1 MPRQENT
8 AVAAPFSQKIEL
20 YRGCDKP
27 ARLLNLVALRGG
39 HACGHIFV
47 RAAEGVCVTA
57 AAENGRTLYGE
68 EYNGENIVLYAE
80 KDIAIERN
88 WHHNGLPTG
97 EYTDALLPLDTAV
110 SFGETTVKDGKGIAL
125 FADFYIPEQTA
136 GGIYEGFIEVRCEKT
151 VRIPYALTVLDA
163 KQPQEIT
170 CKSLFAVNLLQIEHY
185 EGTRSQE
192 ALDAYIQTLLAHRIS
207 STGLLAEE
215 SASEEGL
222 HRYAHA
228 ATEWVKR
235 GLSTVGVPS
244 FPVKEGETE
253 YPDYDALK
261 RTILALAEESLAC
274 GIDLLSHAVFYDWLI
289 DESFLVKM
297 PDGKVE
303 RHMESFE
310 KAIQAAADALRADER
325 FSSSFGRRVIASA
338 EKLPHVVTDYCD
350 RLPSVLH
357 YVNVRQ
363 KRDKNGDPYH
373 YDLKKTV
380 LCPKFDGYD
389 SPFLSAP
396 YEGNSEKWWY
406 GCNAPSAPYIGYHMD
421 DAPWSAR
428 YISWLMVRY
437 GICGNLYWVVNY
449 GSEVNT
455 TGKPLYLEDPY
466 GTAHRGLGANGDGV
480 LLYPGKPYGLREP
493 VGCLR
498 LTAIREGN
506 ADYEWLTELREGYAG
521 AGVSFDG
528 IFDRM
533 TAPFAQGVRIDT
545 FAGGFDEALECF
557 MRLYEGW
564 KKCRL
569 TVACEDTK
577 KGIRFCFSAAKGTE
591 MYLGGNKV
599 SGAIELARRDGY
611 IFLEI
616 KKDGYVSRIP
626 LWTGGRLTV
635 LTHEELYEAWA
646 FSGNAEKIEP
656 LPHDIY
662 RELTIVPKEARTAV
676 RIALPAALAKGKRKL
691 GVEIRAYEGA
701 EITLAV
707 GNNTVTLHAVD
718 EWNRLDCPMH
728 GEDSFTICF
737 EGDRSVALGAV
748 YLH

>member
-1 MPRQENT
+1 MPRKENT
-8 AVAAPFSQKIEL
+8 AVAASFSQKTEL
-20 YRGCDKP
+20 HGGFAKP
-27 ARLLNLVALRGG
+27 KRRLNLVAFRDG

-47 RAAEGVCVTA
+47 RTAEGVCVTA
-57 AAENGRTLYGE
+57 AAENGRTFSGE
-68 EYNGENIVLYAE
+68 EYNGENVVLYAE
-80 KDIAIERN
+80 KGIAIERN

-110 SFGETTVKDGKGIAL
+110 SYGETTIKDGKGVAL
-125 FADFYIPEQTA
+125 FTDFYIPERTVA
-136 GGIYEGFIEVRCEKT
+136 GIYEGCIAVHCKRT
-151 VRIPYALTVLDA
+151 MHIPYTLTVLDA
-163 KQPQEIT
+163 KQPQEIS
-170 CKSLFAVNLLQIEHY
+170 CKSLFAINLLQMEHY
-185 EGTRSQE
+185 EGSRSQE
-192 ALDAYIQTLLAHRIS
+192 VLDTYIRALLAHRIS

-215 SASEEGL
+215 SDSEEGL
-222 HRYAHA
+222 RRYARA
-228 ATEWVKR
+228 AAEWVKR

-261 RTILALAEESLAC
+261 RTILALAEESLVC
-274 GIDLLSHAVFYDWLI
+274 GIDLLSYAAFYDWLI
-289 DESFLVKM
+289 DEPFLVKM

-303 RHMESFE
+303 RHTENFG
-310 KAIQAAADALRADER
+310 KAVQSAVDTLCADER
-325 FSSSFGRRVIASA
+325 FSSSLGCCVIASA

-363 KRDKNGDPYH
+363 KRDKDGDPYH
-373 YDLKKTV
+373 YDLKKVT

-389 SPFLSAP
+389 SSFLSAP
-396 YEGNSEKWWY
+396 YAENEEKWWY

-428 YISWLMVRY
+428 YVSWLMARY
-437 GICGNLYWVVNY
+437 GICGNLYWAVNY

-455 TGKPLYLEDPY
+455 TGKPLYLDDPY

-480 LLYPGKPYGLREP
+480 LLYPGKPYGLKEP

-506 ADYEWLTELREGYAG
+506 ADYEWLKELREGYAG

-545 FAGGFDEALECF
+545 FARGFDEALECF

-569 TVACEDTK
+569 IVACEDTK
-577 KGIRFCFSAAKGTE
+577 RGVRFRFSAARGTE

-599 SGAIELARRDGY
+599 SGTIELAGRDGY

-616 KKDGYVSRIP
+616 KRCGYVSRIP
-626 LWTGGRLTV
+626 LWTGGRLAV

-646 FSGNAEKIEP
+646 LSGNAEKIEP

-662 RELTIVPKEARTAV
+662 RELTIVPKESRTEV
-676 RIALPAALAKGKRKL
+676 RVALPAALAQGKRKL
-691 GVEIRAYEGA
+691 GVEIRAYKDA
-701 EITLAV
+701 EIMLTV
-707 GNNTVTLHAVD
+707 GKNTAALHAAD
-718 EWNRLDCPMH
+718 EWNRIDCPMH
-728 GEDSFTICF
+728 GEDSFTVSF

>member
-1 MPRQENT
+1 MPRKENT
-8 AVAAPFSQKIEL
+8 AVAASFSQKTEL
-20 YRGCDKP
+20 HGGFAKQKR
-27 ARLLNLVALRGG
+27 RLNLVALRGG

-47 RAAEGVCVTA
+47 RSAEGVCVTA
-57 AAENGRTLYGE
+57 TAENGRTFSGE
-68 EYNGENIVLYAE
+68 EYNGENVVLYAE
-80 KDIAIERN
+80 KGIAIERN

-110 SFGETTVKDGKGIAL
+110 SYGETTIKDGKGVAL
-125 FADFYIPEQTA
+125 FTDFYIPERTVA
-136 GGIYEGFIEVRCEKT
+136 GIYEGCIAVHCKRT
-151 VRIPYALTVLDA
+151 VHIPYTLTVLDA
-163 KQPQEIT
+163 KQPQEIS
-170 CKSLFAVNLLQIEHY
+170 CKSLFAVNLLQMEHY
-185 EGTRSQE
+185 EGNRSQE
-192 ALDAYIQTLLAHRIS
+192 VLDTYIRALLAHRIS
-207 STGLLAEE
+207 STGLLDEE
-215 SASEEGL
+215 SDSEEDL
-222 HRYAHA
+222 RRYARDA
-228 ATEWVKR
+228 AEWVKR

-261 RTILALAEESLAC
+261 RTILALAEESLVC
-274 GIDLLSHAVFYDWLI
+274 GIDLLSYAAFYDWLI
-289 DESFLVKM
+289 DEPFLVKM
-297 PDGKVE
+297 TDGKVE
-303 RHMESFE
+303 RHTESFE
-310 KAIQAAADALRADER
+310 KAVQSAADILRADKR
-325 FSSSFGRRVIASA
+325 FSSSFGSRVIASA
-338 EKLPHVVTDYCD
+338 EKLPHVITDYCD
-350 RLPSVLH
+350 RFPSVLH

-373 YDLKKTV
+373 HDLKKVV

-396 YEGNSEKWWY
+396 YEENREKWWY
-406 GCNAPSAPYIGYHMD
+406 GCNAPSAPYISYHMD
-421 DAPWSAR
+421 DASWSAR
-428 YISWLMVRY
+428 YVSWLMVRY
-437 GICGNLYWVVNY
+437 GIFGNLYWAVNY

-506 ADYEWLTELREGYAG
+506 ADYEWLKELRGVYAENG
-521 AGVSFDG
+521 FSFDG

-569 TVACEDTK
+569 IVACEDTK
-577 KGIRFCFSAAKGTE
+577 RGVRFRFSAARGTE

-599 SGAIELARRDGY
+599 SGTIELAGRDGY

-616 KKDGYVSRIP
+616 KRCGYVSHIP
-626 LWTGGRLTV
+626 LWTGGRLAV

-646 FSGNAEKIEP
+646 LSGNAEKIEP

-662 RELTIVPKEARTAV
+662 RELTILPKESRTEV
-676 RIALPAALAKGKRKL
+676 RVALPAALAQGKRKL
-691 GVEIRAYEGA
+691 GVEIRAYKDA
-701 EITLAV
+701 EIMLTV
-707 GNNTVTLHAVD
+707 GKNTAALHAAD
-718 EWNRLDCPMH
+718 EWNRIDCPMH
-728 GEDSFTICF
+728 GEDSFTVSF

>member
-1 MPRQENT
+1 MPRKENT
-8 AVAAPFSQKIEL
+8 AVAASFSQKTEL
-20 YRGCDKP
+20 HGGFAKP
-27 ARLLNLVALRGG
+27 KRRLNLVAFRGG

-47 RAAEGVCVTA
+47 RTAEGVCVTA
-57 AAENGRTLYGE
+57 AAEDGRTLSGE
-68 EYNGENIVLYAE
+68 EYNGENVVLYAE
-80 KDIAIERN
+80 KGIAIERN

-110 SFGETTVKDGKGIAL
+110 SYGETTIKDGKGVAL
-125 FADFYIPEQTA
+125 FTDFYIPERTVA
-136 GGIYEGFIEVRCEKT
+136 GIYEGCIAVHCKRT
-151 VRIPYALTVLDA
+151 MHIPYTLTVLDA
-163 KQPQEIT
+163 KQPQEIS
-170 CKSLFAVNLLQIEHY
+170 CKSLFAINLLQMEHY
-185 EGTRSQE
+185 EGSRSQE
-192 ALDAYIQTLLAHRIS
+192 VLDTYIRALLAHRIS

-215 SASEEGL
+215 SDSEEGL
-222 HRYAHA
+222 RRYARA
-228 ATEWVKR
+228 AAEWVKR

-261 RTILALAEESLAC
+261 RTILALAEESLVC
-274 GIDLLSHAVFYDWLI
+274 GIDLLSYAAFYDWLI
-289 DESFLVKM
+289 DEPFLVKM

-303 RHMESFE
+303 RHTENFG
-310 KAIQAAADALRADER
+310 KAVQSAVDTLCADER
-325 FSSSFGRRVIASA
+325 FSSSLGCCVIASA

-363 KRDKNGDPYH
+363 KRDKDGDPYH
-373 YDLKKTV
+373 YDLKKVT

-389 SPFLSAP
+389 SSFLSAP
-396 YEGNSEKWWY
+396 YAENEEKWWY

-428 YISWLMVRY
+428 YVSWLMARY
-437 GICGNLYWVVNY
+437 GICGNLYWAVNY

-455 TGKPLYLEDPY
+455 TGKPLYLDDPY

-480 LLYPGKPYGLREP
+480 LLYPGKPYGLKEP

-506 ADYEWLTELREGYAG
+506 ADYEWLKELREGYAG

-569 TVACEDTK
+569 IVACEDTK
-577 KGIRFCFSAAKGTE
+577 RGVRFRFSAARGTE

-599 SGAIELARRDGY
+599 SGTIELAGRDGY

-616 KKDGYVSRIP
+616 KRCGYVSHIP
-626 LWTGGRLTV
+626 LWTGGRLAV

-646 FSGNAEKIEP
+646 LSGNAEKIEP

-662 RELTIVPKEARTAV
+662 RELTILPKESRTEV
-676 RIALPAALAKGKRKL
+676 RVALPAALAQGKRKL
-691 GVEIRAYEGA
+691 GVEIRAYKDA
-701 EITLAV
+701 EIMLTV
-707 GNNTVTLHAVD
+707 GKNTAALHAAD
-718 EWNRLDCPMH
+718 EWNRIDCPMH
-728 GEDSFTICF
+728 GEDSFTVSF

>member
-1 MPRQENT
+1 MPRKENT
-8 AVAAPFSQKIEL
+8 AVAASFSQKTEL
-20 YRGCDKP
+20 HGGFAKP
-27 ARLLNLVALRGG
+27 KRRLNLVAFRGG

-47 RAAEGVCVTA
+47 RTAEGVCVTA
-57 AAENGRTLYGE
+57 AAEDGRTLSGE
-68 EYNGENIVLYAE
+68 EYNGENVVLYAE
-80 KDIAIERN
+80 KGIAIERN

-110 SFGETTVKDGKGIAL
+110 SYGETTIKDGKGVAL
-125 FADFYIPEQTA
+125 FTDFYIPERTVA
-136 GGIYEGFIEVRCEKT
+136 GIYEGCIAVHCKRT
-151 VRIPYALTVLDA
+151 MHIPYTLTVLDA
-163 KQPQEIT
+163 KQPQEIS
-170 CKSLFAVNLLQIEHY
+170 CKSLFAINLLQMEHY
-185 EGTRSQE
+185 EGSRSQE
-192 ALDAYIQTLLAHRIS
+192 VLDTYIRALLAHRIS

-215 SASEEGL
+215 SDSEEGL
-222 HRYAHA
+222 RRYARA
-228 ATEWVKR
+228 AAEWVKR

-261 RTILALAEESLAC
+261 RTILALAEESLVC
-274 GIDLLSHAVFYDWLI
+274 GIDLLSYAAFYDWLI
-289 DESFLVKM
+289 DEPFLVKM

-303 RHMESFE
+303 RHTENFG
-310 KAIQAAADALRADER
+310 KAVQSAVDTLCADER
-325 FSSSFGRRVIASA
+325 FSSSLGCCVIASA

-363 KRDKNGDPYH
+363 KRDKDGDPYH
-373 YDLKKTV
+373 YDLKKVT

-389 SPFLSAP
+389 SSFLSAP
-396 YEGNSEKWWY
+396 YAENEEKWWY

-428 YISWLMVRY
+428 YVSWLMARY
-437 GICGNLYWVVNY
+437 GICGNLYWAVNY

-455 TGKPLYLEDPY
+455 TGKPLYLDDPY

-480 LLYPGKPYGLREP
+480 LLYPGKPYGLNEP

-506 ADYEWLTELREGYAG
+506 ADYEWLKELREGYAG

-569 TVACEDTK
+569 IVACEDTK
-577 KGIRFCFSAAKGTE
+577 RGVRFRFSAARGTE

-599 SGAIELARRDGY
+599 SGTIELAGRDGY

-616 KKDGYVSRIP
+616 KRCGYVSHIP
-626 LWTGGRLTV
+626 LWTGGRLAV

-646 FSGNAEKIEP
+646 LSGNAEKIEP

-662 RELTIVPKEARTAV
+662 RELTILPKESRTEV
-676 RIALPAALAKGKRKL
+676 RVALPAALAQGKRKL
-691 GVEIRAYEGA
+691 GVEIRAYKDA
-701 EITLAV
+701 EIMLTV
-707 GNNTVTLHAVD
+707 GKNTAALHAAD
-718 EWNRLDCPMH
+718 EWNRIDCPMH
-728 GEDSFTICF
+728 GEDSFTVSF

>member
-1 MPRQENT
+1 MPRKENT
-8 AVAAPFSQKIEL
+8 AVAASFSQKTEL
-20 YRGCDKP
+20 HSGCDKP
-27 ARLLNLVALRGG
+27 ARLLNLIALRGG

-57 AAENGRTLYGE
+57 AAEDGRTFSGE
-68 EYNGENIVLYAE
+68 EYNGENVVLYAE
-80 KDIAIERN
+80 KGIAIERN

-110 SFGETTVKDGKGIAL
+110 SFGETTVKDGKGVAL
-125 FADFYIPEQTA
+125 FTDFYIPERTVA
-136 GGIYEGFIEVRCEKT
+136 GIYEGCIAVHCKRT
-151 VRIPYALTVLDA
+151 VHIPYTLTVLDA
-163 KQPQEIT
+163 KQPQEIS
-170 CKSLFAVNLLQIEHY
+170 CKSLFAINLLQIEHY
-185 EGTRSQE
+185 EGNRSQE

-215 SASEEGL
+215 SDSEDGL
-222 HRYAHA
+222 RRYARA
-228 ATEWVKR
+228 AAEWVKR

-261 RTILALAEESLAC
+261 RTILALAEESLVC
-274 GIDLLSHAVFYDWLI
+274 GIDLLSYAAFYDWLI
-289 DESFLVKM
+289 DEPFLVKM

-303 RHMESFE
+303 RHTENFG
-310 KAIQAAADALRADER
+310 KAVQSAVDTLCADER
-325 FSSSFGRRVIASA
+325 FSSSLGCCVIASA

-363 KRDKNGDPYH
+363 KRDKDGDPYH
-373 YDLKKTV
+373 YDLKKVT

-389 SPFLSAP
+389 SSFLSAP
-396 YEGNSEKWWY
+396 YAENEEKWWY

-428 YISWLMVRY
+428 YVSWLMARY
-437 GICGNLYWVVNY
+437 GICGNLYWAVNY

-455 TGKPLYLEDPY
+455 TGKPLYLDDPY

-480 LLYPGKPYGLREP
+480 LLYPGKPYGLKEP

-506 ADYEWLTELREGYAG
+506 ADYEWLKELREGYAG

-569 TVACEDTK
+569 IVACEDTK
-577 KGIRFCFSAAKGTE
+577 RGVRFRFSAARGTE

-599 SGAIELARRDGY
+599 SGTIELAGRDGY

-616 KKDGYVSRIP
+616 KGCGYVSRIP
-626 LWTGGRLTV
+626 LWTGGRLAV

-646 FSGNAEKIEP
+646 LSGNAEKIEP

-662 RELTIVPKEARTAV
+662 RELTIVPKESRTEV
-676 RIALPAALAKGKRKL
+676 RVALPAALAQGKRKL
-691 GVEIRAYEGA
+691 GVEIRAYKDA
-701 EITLAV
+701 EIMLTV
-707 GNNTVTLHAVD
+707 GKNTAALHAAD
-718 EWNRLDCPMH
+718 EWNRIDCPMH
-728 GEDSFTICF
+728 GEDSFTVSF

>member
-1 MPRQENT
+1 MPRKENT
-8 AVAAPFSQKIEL
+8 AVAASFSQKTEL
-20 YRGCDKP
+20 HGGFAKP
-27 ARLLNLVALRGG
+27 KRRLNLVAFRGG

-47 RAAEGVCVTA
+47 RTAEGVCVTA
-57 AAENGRTLYGE
+57 AAEDGRTFSGE
-68 EYNGENIVLYAE
+68 EYNGENVVLYAE
-80 KDIAIERN
+80 KGIAIERN

-110 SFGETTVKDGKGIAL
+110 SYGETTIKDGKGVAL
-125 FADFYIPEQTA
+125 FTDFYIPERTVA
-136 GGIYEGFIEVRCEKT
+136 GIYEGCIAVHCKRT
-151 VRIPYALTVLDA
+151 VHIPYTLTVLDA

-170 CKSLFAVNLLQIEHY
+170 CKSLFAVNLLQMEHY
-185 EGTRSQE
+185 EGSRSQE

-215 SASEEGL
+215 SDSEEGL
-222 HRYAHA
+222 RRYARA
-228 ATEWVKR
+228 AAEWVKR

-261 RTILALAEESLAC
+261 RTILALAEESLVC
-274 GIDLLSHAVFYDWLI
+274 GIDLLSYAAFYDWLI
-289 DESFLVKM
+289 DEPFLVKM

-303 RHMESFE
+303 RHTENFG
-310 KAIQAAADALRADER
+310 KAVQSAVDTLCADER
-325 FSSSFGRRVIASA
+325 FSSLGCCVIASA

-363 KRDKNGDPYH
+363 KRDKDGDPYH
-373 YDLKKTV
+373 YDLKKVT

-389 SPFLSAP
+389 SSFLSAP
-396 YEGNSEKWWY
+396 YAENEEKWWY

-428 YISWLMVRY
+428 YVSWLMARY
-437 GICGNLYWVVNY
+437 GICGNLYWAVNY

-455 TGKPLYLEDPY
+455 TGKPLYLDDPY

-480 LLYPGKPYGLREP
+480 LLYPGKPYGLKEP

-506 ADYEWLTELREGYAG
+506 ADYEWLKELREGYAG

-569 TVACEDTK
+569 IVACEDTK
-577 KGIRFCFSAAKGTE
+577 RGVRFRFSAARGTE

-599 SGAIELARRDGY
+599 SGTIELVGRDGY

-616 KKDGYVSRIP
+616 KRCGYVSHIP
-626 LWTGGRLTV
+626 LWTGGRLAV

-646 FSGNAEKIEP
+646 LSGNAEKIEP

-662 RELTIVPKEARTAV
+662 RELTIVPKESRTEV
-676 RIALPAALAKGKRKL
+676 RVALPAALAQGKRKL
-691 GVEIRAYEGA
+691 GVEIRAYKDA
-701 EITLAV
+701 EIMLTV
-707 GNNTVTLHAVD
+707 GKNTAALHATD
-718 EWNRLDCPMH
+718 EWNRIDCPMH
-728 GEDSFTICF
+728 GEDSFTVSF

>member
-8 AVAAPFSQKIEL
+8 VVAAPFSQKIEL
-20 YRGCDKP
+20 HRGCDKP

-39 HACGHIFV
+39 HACGHTFV

-97 EYTDALLPLDTAV
+97 EYTDALLPLDAAV
-110 SFGETTVKDGKGIAL
+110 SFGVTTVKDGKGIAL
-125 FADFYIPEQTA
+125 FADFYIPEQTV

-228 ATEWVKR
+228 AAEWVKR

-261 RTILALAEESLAC
+261 RTILALAEENLAC
-274 GIDLLSHAVFYDWLI
+274 GIDLLSHAAFYDWLI
-289 DESFLVKM
+289 DEPFLVKT

-373 YDLKKTV
+373 YDLKKSV

-421 DAPWSAR
+421 D
-428 YISWLMVRY
+428 L
-437 GICGNLYWVVNY
+437 
-449 GSEVNT
+449 
-455 TGKPLYLEDPY
+455 
-466 GTAHRGLGANGDGV
+466 
-480 LLYPGKPYGLREP
+480 
-493 VGCLR
+493 
-498 LTAIREGN
+498 
-506 ADYEWLTELREGYAG
+506 ELRE
-521 AGVSFDG
+521 
-528 IFDRM
+528 I
-533 TAPFAQGVRIDT
+533 
-545 FAGGFDEALECF
+545 
-557 MRLYEGW
+557 
-564 KKCRL
+564 
-569 TVACEDTK
+569 K
-577 KGIRFCFSAAKGTE
+577 KGSDDTNQKNDLFNSWLKMCRHSATVDNFPFIKVFTDEQRPESWGADARDLCGHHQYRF
-591 MYLGGNKV
+591 V
-599 SGAIELARRDGY
+599 
-611 IFLEI
+611 
-616 KKDGYVSRIP
+616 
-626 LWTGGRLTV
+626 W
-635 LTHEELYEAWA
+635 
-646 FSGNAEKIEP
+646 
-656 LPHDIY
+656 
-662 RELTIVPKEARTAV
+662 
-676 RIALPAALAKGKRKL
+676 
-691 GVEIRAYEGA
+691 
-701 EITLAV
+701 
-707 GNNTVTLHAVD
+707 
-718 EWNRLDCPMH
+718 
-728 GEDSFTICF
+728 
-737 EGDRSVALGAV
+737 
-748 YLH
+748 

>member
-1 MPRQENT
+1 MPRREIA
-8 AVAAPFSQKIEL
+8 AVAPFSQKTEL
-20 YRGCDKP
+20 HNGFSKP
-27 ARLLNLVALRGG
+27 KRRLDLVALRGG
-39 HACGHIFV
+39 HVCGHIFV
-47 RAAEGVCVTA
+47 RAAEGGCVTA
-57 AAENGRTLYGE
+57 AAENGRTLSGE
-68 EYNGENIVLYAE
+68 EYNGENIALYAE
-80 KDIAIERN
+80 KGIVIERN

-110 SFGETTVKDGKGIAL
+110 SYGETTAKDGKGIAL
-125 FADFYIPEQTA
+125 FVDFYIPESTA
-136 GGIYEGFIEVRCEKT
+136 AGVYKGCIAVRCERT
-151 VRIPYALTVLDA
+151 VRVPYVLTVLDA
-163 KQPQEIT
+163 LQPREIT
-170 CKSLFAVNLLQIEHY
+170 SKSLFAVNLFQAEHY
-185 EGTRSQE
+185 EGSRSQE
-192 ALDAYIQTLLAHRIS
+192 VLDAYIRVLLAHRIS

-215 SASEEGL
+215 SRSEDGL
-222 HRYAHA
+222 RRYAHA
-228 ATEWVKR
+228 AAEWVKR

-244 FPVKEGETE
+244 FPVKEGGTE
-253 YPDYDALK
+253 YPDYDALQ
-261 RTILALAEESLAC
+261 RTILALAEESLVC
-274 GIDLLSHAVFYDWLI
+274 GIDLLSRAAFYDWLI
-289 DESFLVKM
+289 DEPFLAKM

-303 RHMESFE
+303 RHTESFE
-310 KAIQAAADALRADER
+310 KAVRAAADALRADER
-325 FSSSFGRRVIASA
+325 FSSAFGNRVIASA
-338 EKLPHVVTDYCD
+338 ENLPHVVTDYCD

-363 KRDKNGDPYH
+363 KRDKNGDPYRH
-373 YDLKKTV
+373 DLQKTV

-396 YEGNSEKWWY
+396 YAENKEKWWY

-428 YISWLMVRY
+428 YVSWLMVRY

-480 LLYPGKPYGLREP
+480 LLYPGKFYGLQEP

-506 ADYEWLTELREGYAG
+506 ADYEWLKELREGYAEN
-521 AGVSFDG
+521 GVSFDG

-533 TAPFAQGVRIDT
+533 TAPFAQGVRVDT

-569 TVACEDTK
+569 IVACEDTK
-577 KGIRFCFSAAKGTE
+577 RGVRFRFSAAKGTQ
-591 MYLGGNKV
+591 MYLGGNKTE
-599 SGAIELARRDGY
+599 AET
-611 IFLEI
+611 EI
-616 KKDGYVSRIP
+616 VGRNGYVFLDIQKGSYASRIP
-626 LWTGGRLTV
+626 LWAGGRLAV

-662 RELTIVPKEARTAV
+662 RELTIVPRKARTAV
-676 RIALPAALAKGKRKL
+676 RIALPAVLVKGK
-691 GVEIRAYEGA
+691 
-701 EITLAV
+701 
-707 GNNTVTLHAVD
+707 
-718 EWNRLDCPMH
+718 
-728 GEDSFTICF
+728 
-737 EGDRSVALGAV
+737 
-748 YLH
+748 

>member
-1 MPRQENT
+1 MPRKENT
-8 AVAAPFSQKIEL
+8 AVAASFSQKTEL
-20 YRGCDKP
+20 HGGFAKQKR
-27 ARLLNLVALRGG
+27 RLNLVALRGG

-47 RAAEGVCVTA
+47 RSAEGVCVTA
-57 AAENGRTLYGE
+57 AAEDGRTFSGE
-68 EYNGENIVLYAE
+68 EYNGENVVLYAE
-80 KDIAIERN
+80 KGIAIERN

-110 SFGETTVKDGKGIAL
+110 SYGETTIKDGKGVAL
-125 FADFYIPEQTA
+125 FTDFYIPERTVA
-136 GGIYEGFIEVRCEKT
+136 GIYEGCIAVHCKRT
-151 VRIPYALTVLDA
+151 VHIPYTLTVLDA
-163 KQPQEIT
+163 KQPQEIS
-170 CKSLFAVNLLQIEHY
+170 CKSLFAINLLQMEHY
-185 EGTRSQE
+185 EGSRSQE
-192 ALDAYIQTLLAHRIS
+192 VLDTYIRALLAHRIS

-215 SASEEGL
+215 SDSEEGL
-222 HRYAHA
+222 RRYARA
-228 ATEWVKR
+228 AAEWVKR

-261 RTILALAEESLAC
+261 RTILALAEESLVC
-274 GIDLLSHAVFYDWLI
+274 GIDLLSYAAFYDWLI
-289 DESFLVKM
+289 DEPFLVKM

-303 RHMESFE
+303 RHTENFG
-310 KAIQAAADALRADER
+310 KAVQSAVDTLCADER
-325 FSSSFGRRVIASA
+325 FSSSLGCCVIASA

-363 KRDKNGDPYH
+363 KRDKDGDPYH
-373 YDLKKTV
+373 YDLKKVT

-389 SPFLSAP
+389 SSFLSAP
-396 YEGNSEKWWY
+396 YAENEEKWWY

-428 YISWLMVRY
+428 YVSWLMARY
-437 GICGNLYWVVNY
+437 GICGNLYWAVNY

-455 TGKPLYLEDPY
+455 TGKPLYLDDPY

-480 LLYPGKPYGLREP
+480 LLYPGKPYGLKEP

-506 ADYEWLTELREGYAG
+506 ADYEWLKELREGYAG

-569 TVACEDTK
+569 IVACEDTK
-577 KGIRFCFSAAKGTE
+577 RGVRFCFSAARGTE

-599 SGAIELARRDGY
+599 SGTIELAGRDGY

-616 KKDGYVSRIP
+616 KRCGYVSHIP
-626 LWTGGRLTV
+626 LWTGGRLAV

-646 FSGNAEKIEP
+646 LSGNAEKIEP

-662 RELTIVPKEARTAV
+662 RELTIVPKESRTEV
-676 RIALPAALAKGKRKL
+676 RVALPAALAQGKRKL
-691 GVEIRAYEGA
+691 GVEIRAYKDA
-701 EITLAV
+701 EIMLTV
-707 GNNTVTLHAVD
+707 GKNTAALHAAD
-718 EWNRLDCPMH
+718 EWNRIDCPMH
-728 GEDSFTICF
+728 GEDSFTVSF